1 MRKYGLGLLAA
12 VLLIALV
19 AVPVVQA
26 QVMLKFAC
34 WDYEL
39 NQYDKKLI
47 EEFER
52 LNPDIK
58 IEVYDMPASEYPD
71 KMLIMLAGGEDID
84 VFYAKD
90 PTMYGGL
97 VLRQQIRPLDDL
109 IDRDSVD
116 LSGYG
121 GNLENVMVDGA
132 IYGLPYRGD
141 FWILFYNKDLFDKFG
156 VPYPTN
162 DMTWDEFRE
171 TAKLLTSG
179 EGAEKTY
186 GTYIHTWASTY
197 FVYGLQKHMGDLVE
211 GPYEMLR
218 DGLELAYQIQM
229 VDKSAADYAT
239 NKAMGAHYRGLFEQG
254 NIGMLYMGTW
264 YMQALLH
271 DAEQGL
277 HNVNWGIARLPQW
290 EGLPHATIGNVTPVV
305 INSKTKH
312 LEEAWR
318 LVKFLSGP
326 EGASILAE
334 SMIVPGYFDDS
345 VFDTFAQV
353 EGFPSEN
360 MEALVTETVYMEWP
374 AHPLSGLLGKMV
386 EEEIVLAMT
395 GNKSI
400 DQAIADM
407 EARREEIILLN
418 Q

>member
-1 MRKYGLGLLAA
+1 
-12 VLLIALV
+12 
-19 AVPVVQA
+19 
-26 QVMLKFAC
+26 
-34 WDYEL
+34 
-39 NQYDKKLI
+39 
-47 EEFER
+47 
-52 LNPDIK
+52 
-58 IEVYDMPASEYPD
+58 
-71 KMLIMLAGGEDID
+71 
-84 VFYAKD
+84 
-90 PTMYGGL
+90 
-97 VLRQQIRPLDDL
+97 
-109 IDRDSVD
+109 
-116 LSGYG
+116 
-121 GNLENVMVDGA
+121 
-132 IYGLPYRGD
+132 
-141 FWILFYNKDLFDKFG
+141 
-156 VPYPTN
+156 
-162 DMTWDEFRE
+162 MTWDEFRE